1 MSLFNSISRGF
12 GMTLGSQAAK
22 KVTNSGIDRTWKFMW
37 GIVKWFFIICFLFGV
52 LQGILG
58 K

>member
-12 GMTLGSQAAK
+12 GMGLGSQAAK
-22 KVTNSGIDRTWKFMW
+22 KVTSTPIDSTFSFVWKFF
-37 GIVKWFFIICFLFGV
+37 KWCMIITFVIGL
-52 LQGILG
+52 LQGIFG